1 MRKIITLTYMTI
13 LLAAT
18 SVYGQKSTEMF
29 IPIGKSPGL
38 SNKYTSIGTV
48 EQLDM
53 QARTLTCKD
62 TKGLTIQV
70 VVDEKTKIWLDR
82 SGLKLPNLYGSLVD
96 CKQGLL
102 VEVKYRNNERKPGAV
117 AEWIKYRQQSDPDGS
132 PFLTRVPR

>member
-1 MRKIITLTYMTI
+1 MRKIITLTSMTI

-38 SNKYTSIGTV
+38 SDKYTSIGTV
-48 EQLDM
+48 EQLDI

-62 TKGLTIQV
+62 TRGVTVQV
-70 VVDEKTKIWLDR
+70 AVDEKTRIWLDR

-96 CKQGLL
+96 CKQGVL
-102 VEVKYRNNERKPGAV
+102 VEVKYRNNERQPGAV
-117 AEWIKYRQQSDPDGS
+117 ADWIKIQA
-132 PFLTRVPR
+132 TE